1 VNPRERGRRKGAL
14 DAVMACVVIA
24 LVVQMWLLTAT
35 LESFLAGHRGVAAAA
50 FAVSA
55 ALFLLCGALYMMMV
69 RLDRRGASDQPP
81 RSISGPWRLG
91 QR

>member
-1 VNPRERGRRKGAL
+1 VNPRERSRRKGAI
-14 DAVMACVVIA
+14 DAVMACVIVVLI
-24 LVVQMWLLTAT
+24 VQMWLLTAT
-35 LESFLAGHRGVAAAA
+35 LESYLAGHRGVAAPA

-55 ALFLLCGALYMMMV
+55 ALFVLCGALYMMVV
-69 RLDRRGASDQPP
+69 RLDRRGASDQPA